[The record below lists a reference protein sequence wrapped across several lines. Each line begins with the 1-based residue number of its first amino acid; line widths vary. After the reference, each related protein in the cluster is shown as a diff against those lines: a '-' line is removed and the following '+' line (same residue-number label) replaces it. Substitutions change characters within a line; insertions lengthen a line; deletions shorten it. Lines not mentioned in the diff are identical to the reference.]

1 MWCLV
6 CVAVVAC
13 SSASD
18 PAPPAP
24 SGSGAVVQKFVDE
37 LGLADRAGELRVR
50 GVVEGPLYAVG
61 DDRDT
66 RVIAFGLRHGKQHIR
81 VVATGVLPIAFR
93 EGADAIV
100 VGRFLNADQ
109 LEESVKAHALTETG
123 ELFSA
128 RDVLAFRP
136 SY

>member
-1 MWCLV
+1 M
-6 CVAVVAC
+6 
-13 SSASD
+13 
-18 PAPPAP
+18 
-24 SGSGAVVQKFVDE
+24 VQKYVDE
-37 LGLADRAGELRVR
+37 LGPADRAGELRVR

-61 DDRDT
+61 DDRET

-100 VGRFLNADQ
+100 VGRFLTAA
-109 LEESVKAHALTETG
+109 EVAETVKAHALTETG
-123 ELFSA
+123 ALFSA